1 MPLVRRRRTYWA
13 IDDQLSE
20 LSRSLAYG
28 LSPVF
33 HFQHFQTPERKI
45 RNMAFSQD
53 DLAVSLARYINPDHE
68 EFDLDFTIEI
78 MRLRSDWFSD
88 EERER
93 VANWV
98 KAKREDPEKK

>member
-1 MPLVRRRRTYWA
+1 M
-13 IDDQLSE
+13 
-20 LSRSLAYG
+20 
-28 LSPVF
+28 F
-33 HFQHFQTPERKI
+33 HLFQHFQTPERKI

-93 VANWV
+93 VANWA
-98 KAKREDPEKK
+98 KAKRQDPEKK